1 MEVHG
6 GDGAQLLADPDKLR
20 EVLTNLLHN
29 AIEYNRPKGSVDLA
43 VELNNLRNQ
52 NQLGQVAARK
62 VNGQTCRQIAGAWVD
77 ESFDAKMKVVK
88 VKALS
93 KAYFRLLE
101 KQPALKEVF
110 QLGTRLVWV
119 APSGTAL
126 VIEPSGGKETMT
138 DAEIDKLFTK
148 K

>member
-1 MEVHG
+1 MTDRTTTWTVPQIWAG
-6 GDGAQLLADPDKLR
+6 RVAILVAFFLAW
-20 EVLTNLLHN
+20 E
-29 AIEYNRPKGSVDLA
+29 
-43 VELNNLRNQ
+43 
-52 NQLGQVAARK
+52 QVAARK

-119 APSGTAL
+119 APSGVAL

-138 DAEIDKLFTK
+138 DTEIAKLFTK